1 MNRTVVKNVMIK
13 IKELKRNITSLP
25 VSIEDIIFNQ
35 HNIEF
40 VFPDTNETLP
50 YSDFLYFNDEYTVIV
65 AVREEIIND

>member
-1 MNRTVVKNVMIK
+1 MNRTIVKNVIIK

-25 VSIEDIIFNQ
+25 VSIEDVIFNQ
-35 HNIEF
+35 RDIEF